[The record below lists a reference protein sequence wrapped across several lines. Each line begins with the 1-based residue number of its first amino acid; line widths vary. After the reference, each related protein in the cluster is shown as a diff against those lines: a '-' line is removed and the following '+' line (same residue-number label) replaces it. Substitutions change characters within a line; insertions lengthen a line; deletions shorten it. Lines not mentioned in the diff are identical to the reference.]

1 MKHENLN
8 SNYCMK
14 ILPLKQAVSDQMARE
29 IGILEHTLHPY
40 LQRSF
45 ALYNT
50 KESVAILM
58 DYLPNSLRDL
68 VQKGLSS
75 SEELVFASKI
85 FSAMEYLHSLD
96 IVHRGI
102 EIDNVLIGSNGI
114 PKVVNF
120 KNSKFLAEEH
130 TYTMCGSPSICPLT
144 DC

>member
-1 MKHENLN
+1 
-8 SNYCMK
+8 
-14 ILPLKQAVSDQMARE
+14 
-29 IGILEHTLHPY
+29 
-40 LQRSF
+40 
-45 ALYNT
+45 
-50 KESVAILM
+50 M

-96 IVHRGI
+96 IVHRGV

-120 KNSKFLAEEH
+120 KNSKFLAEDH
-130 TYTMCGSPSICPLT
+130 TYTMCGSPEYMSPNRLLGVGHGLDSDLWAMGIFMYELHEKRNPFYDESDSQMYKNIMNCIYKAST
-144 DC
+144 SKM